1 MECMDFYSD
10 ESLNNV
16 LHRLWGYPG
25 RAALIR
31 YFASHA
37 SDINTALKSTILADI
52 SAYTDSGN
60 PEVLPQLEV
69 DIAGHTAELIRL
81 FKGGRPGDFK
91 FVREHAERRAAQRFP
106 LEAMLHAYRCA
117 HKIYLYWLRAAIR
130 NASPGTEKATELEQA
145 ISDFTME
152 YTDAISTNAA
162 YAYLAHR
169 QLVADVAGEQQTHL
183 LNILLD
189 GFDESDGRV
198 ARILRS
204 AGYLDSRQSFCVA
217 LAQPVEATEMLNPA
231 RARRL
236 VDAIE
241 EVLRGTS
248 ARRVVEIRDNH
259 VTLIFSHARR
269 ASGWTAPRATL
280 TGLRKADVLG
290 IRLQDIQA
298 DGLYVEINKSR
309 RLGGPVK
316 KVLFE
321 WTPELRLPHLA
332 RLTSLL
338 VVGDPER
345 GIVEFSNAG
354 MVCLQRNDEGRWA
367 LLWSVVPALLG

>member
-1 MECMDFYSD
+1 MDFYSV

-31 YFASHA
+31 YFAGHA
-37 SDINTALKSTILADI
+37 SDINIALKTTILADI

-117 HKIYLYWLRAAIR
+117 HKIYLCWLRAAIR

-162 YAYLAHR
+162 HAYLAHR

-269 ASGWTAPRATL
+269 ASGWTAPRTTL
-280 TGLRKADVLG
+280 AERITPKLFKVGNAALIGISNDVP
-290 IRLQDIQA
+290 
-298 DGLYVEINKSR
+298 S
-309 RLGGPVK
+309 
-316 KVLFE
+316 
-321 WTPELRLPHLA
+321 
-332 RLTSLL
+332 TSQIPR
-338 VVGDPER
+338 DTR
-345 GIVEFSNAG
+345 
-354 MVCLQRNDEGRWA
+354 
-367 LLWSVVPALLG
+367 